1 MIKTSDVFADQRQS
15 RLGLGLLISTEHTF
29 LLGAVIQQPL
39 DLSVSIVRLGLGLE
53 PGALSAEL
61 SAFPRGLDMAPI
73 FYSPRYFS
81 AQILPSALC
90 VLIDLYSPAATLQ
103 ILVWLRVKPEKLTRE
118 LKTLMELK
126 EKKPKPTQQQQ

>member
-29 LLGAVIQQPL
+29 LVGAVIQQPL
-39 DLSVSIVRLGLGLE
+39 DLSVSIVRLGLRLE
-53 PGALSAEL
+53 PGVLSAKL
-61 SAFPRGLDMAPI
+61 SCFPRGLDTAPI

-81 AQILPSALC
+81 AQILPRALC
-90 VLIDLYSPAATLQ
+90 VLIDLNSLAATLQ

-118 LKTLMELK
+118 LKL
-126 EKKPKPTQQQQ
+126 

>member
-15 RLGLGLLISTEHTF
+15 RLGLGLLISPEHTF
-29 LLGAVIQQPL
+29 LVGAVIQQPL

-53 PGALSAEL
+53 PGVLSAEL
-61 SAFPRGLDMAPI
+61 SSFPRGLDTAPI
-73 FYSPRYFS
+73 FCSPRYFS

-90 VLIDLYSPAATLQ
+90 VLIDLHSLAATLQ

-118 LKTLMELK
+118 LKTLMEGRG
-126 EKKPKPTQQQQ
+126 KKTKTQQQQ